1 MQDFQAQASLHQ
13 NSISLQSNIQ
23 DFNAEELMETKGEE
37 EMRHIVNELDMADLD
52 KSESRMEP
60 MQIERSTNMYNT
72 VGIQAVEDMT
82 QKFMQ
87 TELVAKVS
95 SHI

>member
-1 MQDFQAQASLHQ
+1 
-13 NSISLQSNIQ
+13 
-23 DFNAEELMETKGEE
+23 METKGEE
-37 EMRHIVNELDMADLD
+37 EMRHIVNELDMGDLE
-52 KSESRMEP
+52 KSESRIEP

-82 QKFMQ
+82 QQFMQ

>member
-1 MQDFQAQASLHQ
+1 M
-13 NSISLQSNIQ
+13 SLQSNIQ

-37 EMRHIVNELDMADLD
+37 EMRHIVNELDMGDLE
-52 KSESRMEP
+52 KSESRIEP

-82 QKFMQ
+82 QQFMQ